1 MLQNIIVANSLRRTG
16 NRKMNKKIKLSA
28 PVLIWM
34 VQISQHWIITLPCL
48 DQMLIINSEMDNQ
61 RKTNYKHFSKWYL
74 NWRPY
79 SHHSI
84 DPTLDQFTQ
93 LTNPKRRNC

>member
-1 MLQNIIVANSLRRTG
+1 
-16 NRKMNKKIKLSA
+16 MNKKIKLSA

-93 LTNPKRRNC
+93 

>member
-1 MLQNIIVANSLRRTG
+1 
-16 NRKMNKKIKLSA
+16 MNKKIKLSA

-61 RKTNYKHFSKWYL
+61 RKTNYKHFSVNYL
-74 NWRPY
+74 
-79 SHHSI
+79 
-84 DPTLDQFTQ
+84 
-93 LTNPKRRNC
+93 